1 MSQKDDALQEAVT
14 IIRNNNLTLS
24 EIAAALG
31 ESAENKEKHD
41 SNIIGRVF
49 NYIGGILVFAGL
61 CIFVGM
67 FWESFGS
74 ATKVLV
80 TLGTGFAAFLF
91 ALVAMDDAKYDRA
104 ATPLLIIAALFQPAG
119 IFVMLDEFSSG
130 GKIEHGILFMAALMV
145 MQQGATFWHKK
156 RTTLAFTTT
165 LFATIFTVTLFEE
178 IGMPDQFNA
187 IITGIA
193 LLGAGWALS
202 QSPHR
207 PISGFAYFCGAAA
220 LMFGVYDVVKN
231 TFFEI
236 AFLALAAFFVYA
248 STVARS
254 RILLAMGTLGMLGYI
269 GDFAFDHF
277 NNQASFPILLM
288 VVGIAFFGLGAMA
301 IRINK
306 KFISGKDP
314 NAV

>member
-1 MSQKDDALQEAVT
+1 MSQKDDALQEIVT
-14 IIRNNNLTLS
+14 IVRNNRLTLAD
-24 EIAAALG
+24 IAAALG
-31 ESAENKEKHD
+31 AGAENKEKRD

-74 ATKVLV
+74 VTKILV

-91 ALVAMDDAKYDRA
+91 ALAAMDDAKYDRA

-130 GKIEHGILFMAALMV
+130 GKPEHGILFMAALMV
-145 MQQGATFWHKK
+145 IQQGATFWHKR
-156 RTTLAFTTT
+156 RTTLAFTTI
-165 LFATIFTVTLFEE
+165 LFSTIFAVTLFEE
-178 IGMPDQFNA
+178 MNMPEELNA
-187 IITGIA
+187 IITGLA
-193 LLGAGWALS
+193 LLGAGWALGK
-202 QSPHR
+202 SPHR
-207 PISGFAYFCGAAA
+207 PISGFAYFCGSGA
-220 LMFGVYDVVKN
+220 LMFGVFDAVEN

-236 AFLALAAFFVYA
+236 SFLALAAFFVYA

-254 RILLAMGTLGMLGYI
+254 RVLLAMGTLGMLGYI

-277 NNQASFPILLM
+277 DNQASFPILLM
-288 VVGIAFFGLGAMA
+288 IIGIAFFGLGAMA

-306 KFISGKDP
+306 KFITQKG
-314 NAV
+314 

>member
-1 MSQKDDALQEAVT
+1 MSQKDDALQEIVT
-14 IIRNNNLTLS
+14 IVRNNRLTLAD
-24 EIAAALG
+24 IAAALG
-31 ESAENKEKHD
+31 AGAENKEKRD

-74 ATKVLV
+74 VTKILV

-91 ALVAMDDAKYDRA
+91 ALAAMDDAKYDRA

-130 GKIEHGILFMAALMV
+130 GKPEHGILFMAALMV
-145 MQQGATFWHKK
+145 IQQGATFWHKR
-156 RTTLAFTTT
+156 RTTLAFTTI
-165 LFATIFTVTLFEE
+165 LFSTIFAVTLFEE
-178 IGMPDQFNA
+178 MNMPEELNA

-193 LLGAGWALS
+193 LLGAGWALGK
-202 QSPHR
+202 SPHR
-207 PISGFAYFCGAAA
+207 PISGFAYFCGSGA
-220 LMFGVYDVVKN
+220 LMFGVFDAVEN

-236 AFLALAAFFVYA
+236 SFLALAAFFVYA
-248 STVARS
+248 STVVRS
-254 RILLAMGTLGMLGYI
+254 RVLLAMGTLGMLGYI

-277 NNQASFPILLM
+277 DNQASFPILLM
-288 VVGIAFFGLGAMA
+288 IIGIAFFGLGAMA

-306 KFISGKDP
+306 KFITQKG
-314 NAV
+314 

>member
-1 MSQKDDALQEAVT
+1 MSQKDDALQEVVT
-14 IIRNNNLTLS
+14 IIRNNNLMLS
-24 EIAAALG
+24 DIAAALG
-31 ESAENKEKHD
+31 GGAENKEKRD

-74 ATKVLV
+74 VTKILV

-91 ALVAMDDAKYDRA
+91 ALAAMDDAKYDRA

-130 GKIEHGILFMAALMV
+130 GKPEHGILFMAALMII
-145 MQQGATFWHKK
+145 QQGATFWHK
-156 RTTLAFTTT
+156 RQTTLAFTTI
-165 LFATIFTVTLFEE
+165 LFSTIFAVTLFEE
-178 IGMPDQFNA
+178 MNMSEELNA

-193 LLGAGWALS
+193 LLGTGWWLS

-207 PISGFAYFCGAAA
+207 PISGFAYLCGSGA
-220 LMFGVYDVVKN
+220 LMFGVYDVVEG
-231 TFFEI
+231 TVFEI

-277 NNQASFPILLM
+277 DNQASFPILLM
-288 VVGIAFFGLGAMA
+288 VIGIAFFGLGAMA

-306 KFISGKDP
+306 KFIVRKGS
-314 NAV
+314 

>member
-1 MSQKDDALQEAVT
+1 MSQKDDALQEIVT
-14 IIRNNNLTLS
+14 IVRNNRLTLAD
-24 EIAAALG
+24 ITAALG
-31 ESAENKEKHD
+31 AGAENKEKRD

-74 ATKVLV
+74 VTKILV

-91 ALVAMDDAKYDRA
+91 ALAAMDDAKYDRA

-130 GKIEHGILFMAALMV
+130 GKTEHGILFMAALMII
-145 MQQGATFWHKK
+145 QQGATFWHKR
-156 RTTLAFTTT
+156 RTTLAFTTA
-165 LFATIFTVTLFEE
+165 LFFTIFAVTLMEE
-178 IGMPDQFNA
+178 MNMPEELNA
-187 IITGIA
+187 IITGLA
-193 LLGAGWALS
+193 LLGTGWVLA

-207 PISGFAYFCGAAA
+207 PIAGFAYFCGSAA
-220 LMFGVYDVVKN
+220 LMFGVYETVEN

-236 AFLALAAFFVYA
+236 SFLALAAFFVYA

-254 RILLAMGTLGMLGYI
+254 RVLLAMGTLGMLGYI
-269 GDFAFDHF
+269 GDFAFEHF
-277 NNQASFPILLM
+277 DNQASFPILLM
-288 VVGIAFFGLGAMA
+288 TIGIAFFGLGAMA

-306 KFISGKDP
+306 KFITQKG
-314 NAV
+314 